1 MAKFVIAQTTK
12 IQPITNIKIMK
23 LYPCKKA
30 QAYETP
36 QAECLDLRTDCAF
49 LVISGG
55 EPESISEDNVDL
67 DFNY

>member
-1 MAKFVIAQTTK
+1 
-12 IQPITNIKIMK
+12 MK